1 MENQAYEMVN
11 TMEKL
16 LGENDAETAW
26 NLQSAFIR
34 VHNAQPH
41 NSPEREAMAA
51 VWKKMLDR
59 WH

>member
-1 MENQAYEMVN
+1 MENAAYEMVA

-16 LGENDAETAW
+16 LADGAAETAW

-34 VHNAQPH
+34 VYNAQPL
-41 NSPEREAMAA
+41 NSVEREAMAA
-51 VWKKMLDR
+51 VWKKMMAR

>member
-1 MENQAYEMVN
+1 MENAAYEMVK

-16 LGENDAETAW
+16 LADNDAETAW
-26 NLQSAFIR
+26 DLQTAFVR
-34 VHNAQPH
+34 VHNAQPL

-51 VWKKMLDR
+51 VWTKAMNK

>member
-1 MENQAYEMVN
+1 MENAAYEMVK

-16 LGENDAETAW
+16 LADNDAETAW
-26 NLQSAFIR
+26 DLQAAFVR
-34 VHNAQPH
+34 VHNAQPL

-51 VWKKMLDR
+51 VWTKAMNK

>member
-1 MENQAYEMVN
+1 MENAAYEMVE

-16 LGENDAETAW
+16 LADNDSVTAW
-26 NLQSAFIR
+26 NLQSAFVR
-34 VHNAQPH
+34 LHNAQPL

-51 VWKKMLDR
+51 VWNKAMNK